1 MDMMILLGTQ
11 LVNKLI
17 QQSIPVAAGYQ
28 SRTSAPMNQA
38 VVMRSM
44 QERLDEEGLC
54 RSRYQLQSLSN
65 LYMGWM

>member
-38 VVMRSM
+38 VARRSM
-44 QERLDEEGLC
+44 QERLDQEGLC
-54 RSRYQLQSLSN
+54 RSR
-65 LYMGWM
+65 